1 MSTLAAA
8 LAQFD
13 RTEANL
19 VKLEGV
25 WDEIAK
31 AIPDD
36 VEFGLDGPEA
46 ASLFDRF
53 DRLVASLPTI
63 DGFAITARPERYDD
77 IAETRF
83 GYWEIGEP
91 LGRMKYD
98 REVEAPGEEIAVYR
112 QRMEAARRR
121 LVSSRVSELVGDVD
135 RILTETSVAD
145 GDGAWTGPD
154 RWSELEGAVAEIQ
167 RLCGAQVPGRA
178 RWSELSRHL
187 YFSASNDL
195 SDIVTMDW
203 PSIRAEVEAW
213 IFDGDDPIDIDV
225 DDLGAL
231 VATKPTGPVPAAID
245 WTLLDSEG
253 FERLVFELIRSAD
266 GYENA
271 TLLMK
276 TNAPDR
282 GRDIG
287 AYRVVKDS
295 LSGSHRSR
303 LMIQCKHWQSKSIT
317 PNDLQHCLVS
327 AQLWRDPPVDIVVV
341 ATSGRY
347 SADAVAWAEARRSR
361 QEVPQLE
368 LWAENDLE
376 HMLSRRPHIAAGFGL
391 R

>member
-1 MSTLAAA
+1 MSRLADA

-25 WDEIAK
+25 WEAIAR

-46 ASLFDRF
+46 AALFDRF
-53 DRLVASLPTI
+53 DRLVASLPSI
-63 DGFAITARPERYDD
+63 DGFTITARPEPYDD
-77 IAETRF
+77 IAEARF
-83 GYWEIGEP
+83 GYWEISEP
-91 LGRMKYD
+91 LGRVKYD
-98 REVEAPGEEIAVYR
+98 RVVEAPGEEIAVYR

-121 LVSSRVSELVGDVD
+121 LVSSRVSELLADVD
-135 RILTETSVAD
+135 GILSETSVAD
-145 GDGAWTGPD
+145 GRGSWTGPD
-154 RWSELEGAVAEIQ
+154 RWGDLEAAVSEIR
-167 RLCGAQVPGRA
+167 RLCGAQVPGKA
-178 RWSELSRHL
+178 RWSELARHL
-187 YFSASNDL
+187 HFIAGNDL

-203 PSIRAEVEAW
+203 PSVRAEVEAW
-213 IFDGDDPIDIDV
+213 IFDGDDPVDV
-225 DDLGAL
+225 DVADLGAL
-231 VATKPTGPVPAAID
+231 VATKPTGPVPTVVD
-245 WTLLDSEG
+245 WSRLDAEA
-253 FERLVFELIRSAD
+253 FERLVFELIQSAE

-287 AYRVVKDS
+287 AFRVVKDS
-295 LSGSHRSR
+295 LSGSIRAR
-303 LMIQCKHWQSKSIT
+303 LMVQCKHWQSKSIT

-327 AQLWRDPPVDIVVV
+327 AQLWRDPPVDVVVV

-347 SADAVAWAEARRSR
+347 SADAVAWAEARRAR

-376 HMLSRRPHIAAGFGL
+376 RMLSRRPHIAAEFDL